1 MSPLLFCFIMSPFQ
15 GRRWVGDHV
24 GSGKPLPFIICPFQ
38 GRGYARCFIISP
50 FQGRGCLR
58 YAPLWGGGAPVRGL
72 YYRIGACPYLWQVR
86 VTLPL

>member
-38 GRGYARCFIISP
+38 GRG
-50 FQGRGCLR
+50 CLR
-58 YAPLWGGGAPVRGL
+58 YAPFRGGGAHVFAHCGT
-72 YYRIGACPYLWQVR
+72 GV
-86 VTLPL
+86 PL

>member
-1 MSPLLFCFIMSPFQ
+1 MSPLLFCFIMSPFLAMQATVGRAQ

-38 GRGYARCFIISP
+38 GRGGASWP
-50 FQGRGCLR
+50 VVGR
-58 YAPLWGGGAPVRGL
+58 GAPVRGL
-72 YYRIGACPYLWQVR
+72 YYRIGACPYLWQVH